1 MRRGILNWEE
11 GVTEKKNC
19 QGEGVIRYRISQAE
33 ANLTR
38 LEFSGREAWKNMK
51 ILARRNL

>member
-1 MRRGILNWEE
+1 M
-11 GVTEKKNC
+11 TEKKNC